1 MTTWK
6 NAVETC
12 SINHMKLKWALGI
25 VPMRSLDKVLKVIV
39 RVYTQIAALIHCG
52 RPDWSVLEWDE
63 LGSSCT
69 ATMPPQVGITHA
81 GITDIMLVIAK

>member
-1 MTTWK
+1 M
-6 NAVETC
+6 
-12 SINHMKLKWALGI
+12 GI
-25 VPMRSLDKVLKVIV
+25 VPHAFDKVLKVIE